1 MGKKGKNYNTDCL
14 IHIHTGNIF
23 RIIKPSHMLSSELS
37 YYRTIQSSQIRNRS
51 VFSGI
56 FGLCSSRW
64 FELGLGDLYLPI
76 EQLRGAP
83 GPLCKFGWC
92 HDGKIY
98 FFVFVVTATK
108 FEPVFPSKGALL
120 LHWGGRP
127 PPAAAAAAAAGGGL
141 PPPALNPTAAA
152 LGSTPPGL

>member
-1 MGKKGKNYNTDCL
+1 M
-14 IHIHTGNIF
+14 
-23 RIIKPSHMLSSELS
+23 
-37 YYRTIQSSQIRNRS
+37 
-51 VFSGI
+51 
-56 FGLCSSRW
+56 
-64 FELGLGDLYLPI
+64 GDLYLPI

-152 LGSTPPGL
+152 LGSTPPASKGQLLLLRACRPFSKHLKRGPGDIRF